1 MKLKLVGEIMAH
13 HYKLNGIQWSG
24 ITLSVIGATL
34 IAFPTLIGVLAIKF
48 ITLLLMIIG
57 FYGLTFSLVM
67 KSITTTFLSASL
79 LLMSIYAFVNPDYI
93 LLIIGIAF
101 ALSGAHG
108 LLLYSK
114 RKSDNI
120 ILSSILMILLG
131 VFAIVNSRAA
141 LATVMMILGIV
152 ILALG
157 VILIY
162 QGKLMKP
169 LKKTFFYKYGANDPT
184 QATSNPNK
192 RVIINIDT
200 DEVEEVDY
208 KEIK

>member
-1 MKLKLVGEIMAH
+1 MEH
-13 HYKLNGIQWSG
+13 NYKLNGIQWYG
-24 ITLSVIGATL
+24 ITLGVIGAAL
-34 IAFPTLIGVLAIKF
+34 IAFPTIIGVLAIKF

-57 FYGLTFSLVM
+57 FYGLTFSLIM

-79 LLMSIYAFVNPDYI
+79 LLMSIYAFINPDYI

-101 ALSGAHG
+101 TLSGSHG

-120 ILSSILMILLG
+120 ILSSVLMILLG
-131 VFAIVNSRAA
+131 VFSIVNSKAA

-157 VILIY
+157 IILVY

-169 LKKTFFYKYGANDPT
+169 LKKTFFYKYGSNDT
-184 QATSNPNK
+184 TRSATTHNS
-192 RVIINIDT
+192 RVIINIDS

-208 KEIK
+208 KEVE

>member
-1 MKLKLVGEIMAH
+1 MEH
-13 HYKLNGIQWSG
+13 NYKLNGIQWYG
-24 ITLSVIGATL
+24 ITLGVIGVAL
-34 IAFPTLIGVLAIKF
+34 IAFPTIIGVLAIKF

-67 KSITTTFLSASL
+67 KSITTTFLSAAL
-79 LLMSIYAFVNPDYI
+79 LLMSIYAFINPDYI

-101 ALSGAHG
+101 TLSGSHG

-120 ILSSILMILLG
+120 ILSSVLMILLG
-131 VFAIVNSRAA
+131 VFSIVNSKAA

-157 VILIY
+157 IILVY

-169 LKKTFFYKYGANDPT
+169 LKKTFFYKYGSNDTT
-184 QATSNPNK
+184 QNATTHNS
-192 RVIINIDT
+192 RVIINIDS

-208 KEIK
+208 KEVE

>member
-1 MKLKLVGEIMAH
+1 MEH
-13 HYKLNGIQWSG
+13 NYKLNGIQWSG
-24 ITLSVIGATL
+24 ITLGIIGATL
-34 IAFPTLIGVLAIKF
+34 IAFPTFIGVLAIKF

-67 KSITTTFLSASL
+67 KSLTTTFLSASL
-79 LLMSIYAFVNPDYI
+79 LLMSIYAFINPDYI

-101 ALSGAHG
+101 TLSGAHG

-131 VFAIVNSRAA
+131 VFSIVNSKAA

-157 VILIY
+157 IILIF

-169 LKKTFFYKYGANDPT
+169 LKKTFFYKYGSAESTHPAST
-184 QATSNPNK
+184 HSN

-208 KEIK
+208 KEVE

>member
-1 MKLKLVGEIMAH
+1 MEH
-13 HYKLNGIQWSG
+13 NYKLNGIQWSG
-24 ITLSVIGATL
+24 IILGVIGATL
-34 IAFPTLIGVLAIKF
+34 IAFPTFIGFLAIKF

-57 FYGLTFSLVM
+57 FYGLTFSMVM
-67 KSITTTFLSASL
+67 KSLTTTFLSASL
-79 LLMSIYAFVNPDYI
+79 LLMSIYAFINPEYI

-101 ALSGAHG
+101 TLSGAHG

-120 ILSSILMILLG
+120 ILSSVLMILLG
-131 VFAIVNSRAA
+131 VFAIVNSKAA

-152 ILALG
+152 ILTLG
-157 VILIY
+157 IILIY

-169 LKKTFFYKYGANDPT
+169 LKKTFFYKYGSNEPT
-184 QATSNPNK
+184 QHDSNHHS

-208 KEIK
+208 KEVK